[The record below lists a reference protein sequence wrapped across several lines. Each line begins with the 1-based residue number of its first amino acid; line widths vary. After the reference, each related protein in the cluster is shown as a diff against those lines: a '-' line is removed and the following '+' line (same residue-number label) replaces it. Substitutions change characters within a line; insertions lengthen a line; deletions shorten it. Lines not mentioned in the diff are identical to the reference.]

1 MIEVKVYNINV
12 EDINKSNS
20 NTQGTYPMV
29 EYQFYG
35 FLMDEIQL
43 VNEQN
48 KTLKHERIHDFNQI
62 GGLQEEN
69 ARLKAENER
78 LTDFTTRTIIP
89 NGILQSEV
97 NQLKIELA
105 DAQESYHIINE
116 IIASE
121 RNVHRTNTAML
132 KDQIDGLYIENRLLG
147 ERVLAYQRLKQLNDI
162 SRPSDEA

>member
-1 MIEVKVYNINV
+1 VIEVKVYNIKV
-12 EDINKSNS
+12 DDLNKSDS
-20 NTQGTYPMV
+20 NTKDTYPMV

-48 KTLKHERIHDFNQI
+48 
-62 GGLQEEN
+62 
-69 ARLKAENER
+69 ARLKAEVNQ
-78 LTDFTTRTIIP
+78 LSAFCTRTIIP
-89 NGILQSEV
+89 NGILQADV

-121 RNVHRTNTAML
+121 RNVHRMNTTML
-132 KDQIDGLYIENRLLG
+132 KDQIDGLHLDNRLLG

-162 SRPSDEA
+162 SRPPNEA

>member
-1 MIEVKVYNINV
+1 MIEVKVYNIKV
-12 EDINKSNS
+12 EDINKSDS

-35 FLMDEIQL
+35 FLMDEIEL
-43 VNEQN
+43 INEQ
-48 KTLKHERIHDFNQI
+48 
-62 GGLQEEN
+62 N

-78 LTDFTTRTIIP
+78 LTDFATRTIIP
-89 NGILQSEV
+89 NGILQTEV

-121 RNVHRTNTAML
+121 RNVHRTNTMML
-132 KDQIDGLYIENRLLG
+132 KDQMDGLHVDNRLLG

-162 SRPSDEA
+162 SRPSNEA